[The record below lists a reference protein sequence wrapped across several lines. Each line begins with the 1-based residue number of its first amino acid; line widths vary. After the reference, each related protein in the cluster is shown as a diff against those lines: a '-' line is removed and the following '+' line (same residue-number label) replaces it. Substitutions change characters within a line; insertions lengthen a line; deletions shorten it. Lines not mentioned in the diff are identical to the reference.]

1 MQLVRMSIYSL
12 GKPREYKHNFNSF
25 DKAIIKSDNID
36 IHFVLLQIPKD
47 YCTMQ

>member
-12 GKPREYKHNFNSF
+12 GKPREYKHNFNSLN
-25 DKAIIKSDNID
+25 IKSDNID